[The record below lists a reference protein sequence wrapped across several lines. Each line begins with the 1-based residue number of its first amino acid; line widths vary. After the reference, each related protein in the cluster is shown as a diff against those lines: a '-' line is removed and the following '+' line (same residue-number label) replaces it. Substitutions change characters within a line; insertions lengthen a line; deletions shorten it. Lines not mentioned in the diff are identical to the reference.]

1 MQETSRVRAIIFDL
15 DGTLV
20 DSAPD
25 LLAAANRL
33 LAALGRS
40 TLDLA
45 AIKGMIGDG
54 VRRLVERALAATGE
68 VPAGRALDDAV
79 GQFYEFYLEAPS
91 VLTRPYPGAVSALEE
106 LHRRGIVLGV
116 CTNKPAQAAQA
127 ILQDLGFSP
136 FLSGLSGGDSAGVRK
151 PDPGHVLDAVAR
163 INGEATSAVMVGD
176 NEHDIHAG
184 KAAGL
189 LMTIAVTHGYAHV
202 PHEQLGADRLIDGF
216 DELVPALEQAGLLR
230 RIL

>member
-1 MQETSRVRAIIFDL
+1 MQETSRVRAIVFDL

-25 LLAAANRL
+25 LLAAVNRL

-40 TLDLA
+40 RLDLVA
-45 AIKGMIGDG
+45 VKGMIGDG
-54 VRRLVERALAATGE
+54 VRRLVERALAATGG
-68 VPAGRALDDAV
+68 VPPGRALDDAV
-79 GQFYEFYLEAPS
+79 EQFYAFYMQAPS
-91 VLTRPYPGAVSALEE
+91 VLTRAYPGVPNALEE

-127 ILQDLGFSP
+127 ILQELGLSR

-163 INGEATSAVMVGD
+163 INGEAATTVMVGD

-216 DELVPALEQAGLLR
+216 DELVPVLEEAGLLR

>member
-1 MQETSRVRAIIFDL
+1 MQETSRLRAVIFDL

-33 LAALGRS
+33 LAALGRPA
-40 TLDLA
+40 LDIV

-54 VRRLVERALAATGE
+54 VPRLVERVLAATGG
-68 VPAGRALDDAV
+68 VPVGRALDDAV
-79 GQFYEFYLEAPS
+79 EQFYALYMQAPAA
-91 VLTRPYPGAVSALEE
+91 LTKAYPGALSALEA

-127 ILQDLGFSP
+127 ILKDLGFAP

-151 PDPGHVLDAVAR
+151 PDPGHVLDAAAR
-163 INGEATSAVMVGD
+163 MGCAPAGTVMVGD
-176 NEHDIHAG
+176 GEHDIHAG

-202 PHEQLGADRLIDGF
+202 PHEQLGADRLIGGF
-216 DELVPALEQAGLLR
+216 DELVPVLEEAGLLR
-230 RIL
+230 RMP